1 MDARSI
7 IDSIVSDPRVQGSR
21 RFEGGYFATREY
33 GEEPILKTGAQ
44 MMGGRQAASP
54 AAPASRGSYPA
65 PVPARPAPVAPARP
79 IQPPYQQPYP
89 ASRAQSSHPEP
100 PEEPLPE
107 RYRAVK
113 EVPYRLGASR
123 YSAWVRF
130 REQAFL
136 MADFEDD
143 APYYGP
149 FERYFPTYSAMEN
162 RQLRGYV
169 TWRTGVRHGVFD
181 RAPLSFKFVYVYEL
195 LMGAGVD
202 SAEDGF
208 QKLLELWREYRDDE
222 PDLDRYLKLWLW
234 DYAAWYGVDPAV
246 VGRDPALRAD
256 VDRDLRL
263 LAVRDGSASDARGLT
278 LALSDLSS
286 YRVRASKFYREH
298 PDDMAEVTAA
308 VWGSLGEHYRK
319 RRKTGLFESMFG
331 TPFSLPYEMFRSAVF
346 VGERGGH
353 PDAVYEVDPLR
364 RYVCRGGQWTYE
376 GYSTPRDGVSELGAV
391 LKGVD
396 ARMRALYGFEPPL
409 KDPKTPKYLAAI
421 IDRHANALLER
432 RRDEESRRISID
444 LSKLGAIRARSEETC
459 ESLLVD
465 EEREGYEGAP
475 ELAVGCQTPAMRTAV
490 PDAAVPVAVEE
501 PAVAAEPELATELV
515 PEPPAAATPAPAPV
529 APVAPVAPAT
539 STPVAAGPFGLTSV
553 EVEFLRRLLEGEGYD
568 DLFDAPGARM
578 SLDMLVDGVNEK
590 LFDLLGDTAVEFD
603 GGVPS
608 VVEDYRD
615 DVRGAVL

>member
-33 GEEPILKTGAQ
+33 GEEPILKTGTEMVGAETA
-44 MMGGRQAASP
+44 GRRTVSPTAPSAAFPRAGSP
-54 AAPASRGSYPA
+54 TSASGPTPAIRGSRPATRPVTRPSSYSQPHAAPCSQAHA
-65 PVPARPAPVAPARP
+65 VPYR
-79 IQPPYQQPYP
+79 QP
-89 ASRAQSSHPEP
+89 RPEP

-123 YSAWVRF
+123 YSSWVRF

-136 MADFEDD
+136 MADIEDD
-143 APYYGP
+143 APYHGP
-149 FERYFPTYSAMEN
+149 FERYYPTYSAMEN
-162 RQLRGYV
+162 SQLRGYV
-169 TWRTGVRHGVFD
+169 TWRTGVRHGVFG

-208 QKLLELWREYRDDE
+208 FKLLGLWREYRDDE

-234 DYAAWYGVDPAV
+234 DYAAYYGVDPAT

-263 LAVRDGSASDARGLT
+263 LVVRDGASPGARELT

-298 PDDMAEVTAA
+298 PDDLAEVVAA
-308 VWGSLGEHYRK
+308 VWGSLGEHYRR

-331 TPFSLPYEMFRSAVF
+331 SPFSLPYEMFRSAVF

-364 RYVCRGGQWTYE
+364 RYICKGGRWTYE
-376 GYSTPRDGVSELGAV
+376 GYAFPRDGVSELGAV

-396 ARMRALYGFEPPL
+396 ARMRALYGFEPRL
-409 KDPKTPKYLAAI
+409 KDPETPKYLAAI

-432 RRDEESRRISID
+432 RREEESRRIRID
-444 LSKLGAIRARSEETC
+444 LSKLGAIRARAEETC

-465 EEREGYEGAP
+465 EEREGYEGAF
-475 ELAVGCQTPAMRTAV
+475 EAVVAPSAAAPGPASA
-490 PDAAVPVAVEE
+490 PVAADA
-501 PAVAAEPELATELV
+501 PAESPVAASSPAAPPV
-515 PEPPAAATPAPAPV
+515 PAAA
-529 APVAPVAPAT
+529 
-539 STPVAAGPFGLTSV
+539 GPYGLTHL
-553 EVEFLRRLLEGEGYD
+553 EAEFLRRLLDGEGYD
-568 DLFDAPGARM
+568 DLLDALGAPA

-603 GGVPS
+603 GAAPR
-608 VVEDYRD
+608 VVDDYRD